1 MLYESEEAE
10 NTGWYTPVS
19 NFDPY
24 LKQNPMYMFSN
35 EETERMSRLAI
46 ERIPYIKKAFAN
58 MECTI
63 IVKIGLPVDEK
74 YKDSDLPEKEHIWFE
89 LKDISDDLVVAEL
102 TQEPYYVSGI
112 KEGDVASY
120 PVSSITDWII
130 FTPECRIT
138 PDDVYL
144 LDK

>member
-1 MLYESEEAE
+1 MGVALVHAGVGDAGELGVVQGVNVVGS
-10 NTGWYTPVS
+10 S
-19 NFDPY
+19 D
-24 LKQNPMYMFSN
+24 L
-35 EETERMSRLAI
+35 
-46 ERIPYIKKAFAN
+46 IPYIKKAFAN

-130 FTPECRIT
+130 FTPDCRIT